1 MTGIYSSGLALLAL
15 GVPMTRLATTIL
27 NGVIIALG
35 AYYLLFIS
43 DSFVSTFQSF
53 LALISVVMGTW
64 GAIEMVDLLRQ
75 KRIGW
80 DCKLALA
87 PGEGGESVRWT
98 AFGSLIFAS
107 LIGLGTI
114 TSSDP
119 YIAHAV
125 SFLLP
130 AGSETSVFARANI
143 GLVAAMI
150 IGASLYAVLTF
161 VLQKGSH
168 LKAE

>member
-1 MTGIYSSGLALLAL
+1 M
-15 GVPMTRLATTIL
+15 R
-27 NGVIIALG
+27 
-35 AYYLLFIS
+35 
-43 DSFVSTFQSF
+43 
-53 LALISVVMGTW
+53 
-64 GAIEMVDLLRQ
+64 
-75 KRIGW
+75 
-80 DCKLALA
+80 C
-87 PGEGGESVRWT
+87 
-98 AFGSLIFAS
+98 
-107 LIGLGTI
+107 
-114 TSSDP
+114 
-119 YIAHAV
+119 

>member
-1 MTGIYSSGLALLAL
+1 
-15 GVPMTRLATTIL
+15 MTRLATTIL

-107 LIGLGTI
+107 
-114 TSSDP
+114 DP
-119 YIAHAV
+119 YIGHAV

>member
-1 MTGIYSSGLALLAL
+1 M
-15 GVPMTRLATTIL
+15 PMTRLATTIL